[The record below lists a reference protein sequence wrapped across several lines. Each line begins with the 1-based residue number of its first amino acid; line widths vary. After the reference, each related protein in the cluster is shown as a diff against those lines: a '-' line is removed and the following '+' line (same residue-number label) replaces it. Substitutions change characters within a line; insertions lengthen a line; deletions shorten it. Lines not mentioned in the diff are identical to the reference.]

1 MKVLLTL
8 VMGAFLTVSSAS
20 AETIKEE
27 NPYTLVKKVADK
39 TFSRSV

>member
-20 AETIKEE
+20 AETIKGKI
-27 NPYTLVKKVADK
+27 LL
-39 TFSRSV
+39 